1 MQKQSFE
8 FGDIAP
14 TRYFFTISVL
24 LALLFALIDQN
35 NELSL
40 LASLLLWTYQ
50 STVPMMLMV
59 TSHMLFGQSAVFNLL
74 NAWLK
79 LSLSGV
85 SGALLFVPLALF
97 ADVQLGNEPLPMD
110 LNNLIWSL
118 VDEAGG
124 VLPPVVLCW
133 ISINAPWVLGYKVMR
148 APEMAAIETGH
159 QAEGQALP
167 AQPTAADVALQQLL
181 PADKRGQLL
190 YLKSELHYLSVVTT
204 QGKSLILLNLRDAIA
219 ACQQLEGLQPHRSYW
234 VSKAAIRALK
244 KDGREGVLVLLNN
257 AEIPV
262 SRNKMATVTR
272 LLAES

>member
-8 FGDIAP
+8 FGDVAP
-14 TRYFFTISVL
+14 TRYFLTISVL

-35 NELSL
+35 DELSL
-40 LASLLLWTYQ
+40 LASLLLWMYQ

-59 TSHMLFGQSAVFNLL
+59 TSHMLLGQSAVFNRL
-74 NAWLK
+74 NVWLK
-79 LSLSGV
+79 LSISGV
-85 SGALLFVPLALF
+85 CGALLFVPLALF
-97 ADVQLGNEPLPMD
+97 ADVHLGNDRLPTD
-110 LNNLIWSL
+110 LNSIIWSL

-133 ISINAPWVLGYKVMR
+133 MSINAPWVLGYKVMR
-148 APEMAAIETGH
+148 APEVAAIETEHQAGH
-159 QAEGQALP
+159 QALP
-167 AQPTAADVALQQLL
+167 MQPTAVDTALQQLL

-204 QGKSLILLNLRDAIA
+204 QGKSLILFSLKDAIA
-219 ACQQLEGLQPHRSYW
+219 ACQQLEGVQPHRSYW

-244 KDGREGVLVLLNN
+244 KDGREGVLVLLND

-262 SRNKMATVTR
+262 SRNQLATVTR
-272 LLAES
+272 WLAEA